1 MAIKVKDW
9 LSVLDGSFR
18 IKIGE
23 EPASI
28 FLSSK
33 KDIIDVYGDAELQ
46 KVIIDHERR
55 CTTLKIAV
63 RSQCAC
69 CRVKKVK
76 RHLSDYEQGVYFG
89 RYGLKK
95 SYIEEEKS
103 YCIGTRECDTCS
115 CGGDRSKCDFY
126 EEVER
131 AASNDR
137 KGI

>member
-1 MAIKVKDW
+1 MAMKVKDW
-9 LSVLDGSFR
+9 LSVLDGEFK

-23 EPASI
+23 EPTAN

-46 KVIIDHERR
+46 EVIIDYEKR
-55 CTTLKIAV
+55 CTILKIAV

-69 CRVKKVK
+69 YRVKNIQ
-76 RHLSDYEQGVYFG
+76 RHLSEYEQGVYFG

-95 SYIEEEKS
+95 DYIEEKQA

-115 CGGDRSKCDFY
+115 CDGDRSKCNFY
-126 EEVER
+126 MNMDKKDEKER
-131 AASNDR
+131 N
-137 KGI
+137 

>member
-63 RSQCAC
+63 CSQCAC
-69 CRVKKVK
+69 YRVRNVQK
-76 RHLSDYEQGVYFG
+76 HLSDYEQGVYFG

-95 SYIEEEKS
+95 EYIEEKQA
-103 YCIGTRECDTCS
+103 YCIGTKECEVCS
-115 CGGDRSKCDFY
+115 CGGDRSKCNFY
-126 EEVER
+126 ENV
-131 AASNDR
+131 R
-137 KGI
+137 KENS